1 MKLLMI
7 GVCLLLASCTT
18 INHKLG
24 LEDDNAIE
32 QLVEYIIR
40 AESGLNIDLTPG
52 DDAGSR

>member
-1 MKLLMI
+1 MI

-18 INHKLG
+18 INHKFG

-32 QLVEYIIR
+32 QLIEYLIR
-40 AESGLNIDLTPG
+40 AETSLDVDLTPG